1 MNRLSRLVVFSCL
14 LLALPLI
21 FGATGA
27 QAAPAALTQLQT
39 VTTVAS
45 TVPANGDVNPYGIV
59 RVLATSGKLTAGH
72 ILVSNF
78 NSSANLQ
85 GTGTTI
91 VDIAPDGTAAVFAQL
106 TAASLPTPC
115 PGGVG
120 LTTALSV
127 LRSGWV
133 IVGSLPTV
141 DGTSATISSGCLIVL
156 NNQGRPVETIFG
168 SLVNGP
174 WDMTSWE
181 SGNRARLFVSNVLSS
196 VDPATTSGNQGTV
209 TRIDLDTSGTM
220 PAVQSMTVIASGFP
234 TRTDPAALIIGPT
247 GLALGKADS
256 WDDDDGPSLFIADT
270 LGNRVT
276 VVNDPLHRTTS
287 AGEGA
292 TLTQNGTLNGPLGLA
307 FGPQGHLFAVNSND
321 GFITEINRE
330 GAQVAS
336 ELIDNTPGTGS
347 PGAGTLFGLV
357 YVPGSGIYFVDD
369 GSNTLNLLH

>member
-1 MNRLSRLVVFSCL
+1 MNRLSRVVVFSCL

-21 FGATGA
+21 FGATSA
-27 QAAPAALTQLQT
+27 LAAPAALTQLQT

-106 TAASLPTPC
+106 TAAALPTPC

-156 NNQGRPVETIFG
+156 NNQGQPVETIFG

-174 WDMTSWE
+174 WDMTAWE
-181 SGNRARLFVSNVLSS
+181 SGKRARLFVSNVLSS

-209 TRIDLDTSGTM
+209 TVVWIPPSHAACGRQCL
-220 PAVQSMTVIASGFP
+220 IASGFRRAP
-234 TRTDPAALIIGPT
+234 IRQRRS
-247 GLALGKADS
+247 LAPPGWRWERPIHGMTTTVRA
-256 WDDDDGPSLFIADT
+256 SLRKP
-270 LGNRVT
+270 GNRVT

-292 TLTQNGTLNGPLGLA
+292 TFTQNGTLNGPLGLA

-357 YVPGSGIYFVDD
+357 FVPGSGIYFVDD